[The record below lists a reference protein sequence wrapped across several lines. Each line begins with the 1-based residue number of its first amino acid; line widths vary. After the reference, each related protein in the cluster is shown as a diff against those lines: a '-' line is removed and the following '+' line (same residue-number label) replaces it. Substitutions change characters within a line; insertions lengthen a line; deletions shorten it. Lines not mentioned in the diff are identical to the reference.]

1 MNYAQRLDHLLRA
14 AAERS
19 PDKVAIK
26 SDQGSLTFG
35 ALDAAADRVAAELA
49 EQGVRLG
56 DRVGIHLEKSI
67 EAAISLYGAMRAG
80 AAYVPLDAT
89 APPTRTAYI
98 ATDCEIA
105 ALISTPSLIAALRDV
120 DPAAAP
126 RGIACGPPGPDG
138 FTGWE
143 EVHSDERGAPTR
155 QTVDADLAY
164 ILYTSGSTGKP
175 KGVAISHRSSLTF
188 VRWAHQTL
196 ELRESDVFSSHAP
209 LHFDL
214 STLDFFGSAAAGAT
228 VALVPAEAMMF
239 PPRLVEWIVTEGITV
254 WYSVPSAL
262 TMIVRYADLK
272 PESLS
277 RMRLILFAGEVF
289 PIRYLRELMPL
300 APQAR
305 FFNLY
310 GPTETNV
317 CTYHEVRE
325 VPSADDPPL
334 PIGRPCENTRCEVID
349 ESGRALTEVG
359 AEGELVATGTIVAQ
373 GYWGDREKT
382 AERFQER
389 DSFRTGDIVQILEDS
404 PVPQYRFVGRR
415 DHLVKSRGYRIELG
429 EIEAALY
436 SHPAVEECVAVAV
449 PDEMVGNRIAA
460 FCAVQQGADSED
472 LDRACRERVP
482 GYMVP
487 EPIVVVDSLP
497 RTPNDKYDRP
507 QLTERAARIIKERR
521 ED

>member
-1 MNYAQRLDHLLRA
+1 MDYAQRLDHLLRA

-19 PDKVAIK
+19 PDKIAIE

-49 EQGVRLG
+49 EQGVRVG
-56 DRVGIHLEKSI
+56 DRVGIHLEKI
-67 EAAISLYGAMRAG
+67 LEAVVSLYGAMRAG

-89 APPTRTAYI
+89 APPARTAYI
-98 ATDCEIA
+98 AIDCDIA
-105 ALISTPSLIAALRDV
+105 ALISTPSLIAALREM

-126 RGIACGPPGPDG
+126 RGIACGLPCPDG
-138 FTGWE
+138 FTGWD
-143 EVHSDERGAPTR
+143 EVQSDDREAPPR
-155 QTVDADLAY
+155 QTLDADLAY

-196 ELRESDVFSSHAP
+196 ELTEADVFSSHAP

-228 VALVPAEAMMF
+228 VALVPPEAAMF
-239 PPRLVEWIVTEGITV
+239 PTRLVEWIVAKGITV

-262 TMIVRYADLK
+262 TMIVRYADLE
-272 PESLS
+272 PGSLS
-277 RMRLILFAGEVF
+277 RLRLILFAGEVF

-300 APQAR
+300 APKAR

-325 VPSADDPPL
+325 IPSADDPPL

-349 ESGRALTEVG
+349 ESGRALTDVG

-373 GYWGDREKT
+373 GYWGDRDKT

-460 FCAVQQGADSED
+460 FCAVEQGIDSED

-482 GYMVP
+482 RYMVP
-487 EPIVVVDSLP
+487 ERIVVVDSLP

-507 QLTERAARIIKERR
+507 RLTERAARLIEETGK
-521 ED
+521 D

>member
-1 MNYAQRLDHLLRA
+1 MDYGYRLDHLLRA
-14 AAERS
+14 AAERR
-19 PDKVAIK
+19 PDKMAIE

-35 ALDAAADRVAAELA
+35 GLDTAADRVAAALA
-49 EQGVRLG
+49 DLGVGLG
-56 DRVGIHLEKSI
+56 DRVGIHLEKSL
-67 EAAISLYGAMRAG
+67 EAVVSLYGAMRAG

-89 APPTRTAYI
+89 APPARTAYI
-98 ATDCEIA
+98 ATDCDIA
-105 ALISTPSLIAALRDV
+105 ALISAPSLIAALRDV

-126 RGIACGPPGPDG
+126 RGIACGSPCPDG
-138 FTGWE
+138 FTGWD
-143 EVHSDERGAPTR
+143 EVQANERAAPTR
-155 QTVDADLAY
+155 QTVDTDLAY

-175 KGVAISHRSSLTF
+175 KGVAISHRNSLTF
-188 VRWAHQTL
+188 VRWAHHTL
-196 ELRESDVFSSHAP
+196 ELAESDVFSSHAP

-214 STLDFFGSAAAGAT
+214 STLDLFGSAAAGAT
-228 VALVPAEAMMF
+228 VSLVPAEAAMF
-239 PPRLVEWIVTEGITV
+239 PTRLVEWILTKGITV

-262 TMIVRYADLK
+262 TMLVRYADLE
-272 PESLS
+272 PGALD
-277 RMRLILFAGEVF
+277 RLRLILFAGEVF
-289 PIRYLRELMPL
+289 PVRYLRELMPL
-300 APQAR
+300 APGAR

-317 CTYHEVRE
+317 CTYYEVRE
-325 VPSADDPPL
+325 IPSADDPPV
-334 PIGRPCENTRCEVID
+334 PIGQPCENTRCDVVD
-349 ESGRALTEVG
+349 ESGKTLTDVG
-359 AEGELVATGTIVAQ
+359 AEGELLVTGSIVAQ
-373 GYWGDREKT
+373 GYWGDPERT
-382 AERFQER
+382 AERFEEPN
-389 DSFRTGDIVQILEDS
+389 SYRTGDIVQILESS
-404 PVPQYRFVGRR
+404 PVPLYRFVGRR

-460 FCAVQQGADSED
+460 FCAVQQGIDGED

-487 EPIVVVDSLP
+487 ERIVVVDSLP

-507 QLTERAARIIKERR
+507 RLTERAARMIERTG